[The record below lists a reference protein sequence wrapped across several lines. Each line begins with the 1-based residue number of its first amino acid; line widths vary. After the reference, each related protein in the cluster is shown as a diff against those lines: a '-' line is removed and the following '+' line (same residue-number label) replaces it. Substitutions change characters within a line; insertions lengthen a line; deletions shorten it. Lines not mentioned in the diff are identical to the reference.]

1 MPLRRQAG
9 SGRGGSR
16 IRRASAGLNRTRSL
30 ALLVM
35 ILSGL
40 ALYGANASSAFGYRR
55 LDVVGAGTHVADDGP
70 GRARRDRRG
79 ATCSGCR
86 PTGWRDRLRAL
97 PTVADASIE
106 IALPDTL
113 RVRIVERKPVL
124 VWQIGA
130 QRFLVDA
137 DRVAFAVADAPV
149 DLPVIDDRR
158 ERSDAAVPPDA
169 RASDAPA
176 PLARVDIGSVLDA
189 VDFDAATRLASL
201 RPADVGS
208 GAAGLHVT
216 IDDDHGFTVDTG
228 PAGWT
233 ATFGFYTPTIRKTDL
248 IPGQVRLLRSLLAG
262 QRGVRRRRSPW
273 PTTCAAYLRR
283 TTSTVTREPGS
294 APRSYSV
301 AAESAGVE

>member
-1 MPLRRQAG
+1 MSGRRSTRGSVPLRRQAG

-30 ALLVM
+30 ALLAM
-35 ILSGL
+35 ILSGH

-55 LDVVGAGTHVADDGP
+55 LDVVGAGITSQTIVRGELGVTDAANLFRMSTDGM
-70 GRARRDRRG
+70 A
-79 ATCSGCR
+79 
-86 PTGWRDRLRAL
+86 DRLRAL

-113 RVRIVERKPVL
+113 RVRLVERKPIL
-124 VWQIGA
+124 VWQIGP

-137 DRVAFAVADAPV
+137 DRVAFAVADSPV

-158 ERSDAAVPPDA
+158 ERSDAAAPPDA
-169 RASDAPA
+169 RASDAPP
-176 PLARVDIGSVLDA
+176 PLATVDIGSVLDA

-201 RPADVGS
+201 RPVDVGS

-262 QRGVRRRRSPW
+262 QEASIATITLSDDLRGVFTPK
-273 PTTCAAYLRR
+273 T
-283 TTSTVTREPGS
+283 
-294 APRSYSV
+294 AP
-301 AAESAGVE
+301 

>member
-1 MPLRRQAG
+1 MSGRRSTRGSVPLRRQAG

-30 ALLVM
+30 ALLAM

-55 LDVVGAGTHVADDGP
+55 LDVVGAGITSQTTVRGELGVTDAANLFRMSTDGM
-70 GRARRDRRG
+70 A
-79 ATCSGCR
+79 
-86 PTGWRDRLRAL
+86 DRLRAL

-113 RVRIVERKPVL
+113 RVRLVERKPIL

-176 PLARVDIGSVLDA
+176 PLARVAIGSVLDA

-201 RPADVGS
+201 RPVDVGS

-262 QRGVRRRRSPW
+262 QEASIATITLSDDLRGVF
-273 PTTCAAYLRR
+273 
-283 TTSTVTREPGS
+283 TSKT
-294 APRSYSV
+294 AP
-301 AAESAGVE
+301 